1 MSRAR
6 DNVLRVG
13 TRESLLARLQTDMAV
28 AALSNLNTGLDFE
41 LVGITTH
48 GDKVLN
54 KPLADIGGRGVFV
67 KELEEALYADEVDL
81 VVHSLKDLPTEM
93 PDGLVLGATLSREDP
108 RDVLVCNSGATFE
121 KLPSGSRVATSS
133 RRRAAQL
140 LAVRQDLEFVD
151 IRGNIQTRLRKH
163 DEGMCDAMVLAAAG
177 LLRLN
182 EHKRIVQFFD
192 TALCTPAVGQGA
204 LGLECRRSD
213 SKVVDL
219 LKQVN
224 DSLVLAAVQAER
236 AFLNKLGG
244 GCSVPVGAL
253 AVLCDGGLE
262 LTGCVAS
269 LDGRTV
275 FRRAKRGSL
284 ESAESIGHTL
294 ALEMIGE
301 GAGAVLEELLQAP
314 SAAVS
319 PP

>member
-1 MSRAR
+1 MTHRR

-28 AALSNLNTGLDFE
+28 EALVGLNRGLQFE

-108 RDVLVCNSGATFE
+108 RDVLVSNSGVSFE
-121 KLPSGSRVATSS
+121 KLPPGSRVATSS

-140 LAVRQDLEFVD
+140 LSLRQDVEFVD

-163 DEGMCDAMVLAAAG
+163 DEGQCDAMVLAAAG

-182 EHKRIVQFFD
+182 EHRRICQFFD
-192 TALCTPAVGQGA
+192 TNICTPAVGQGA
-204 LGLECRRSD
+204 LGLECRSD
-213 SKVVDL
+213 DRQVVDL
-219 LKQVN
+219 LKEVN
-224 DSLVLAAVQAER
+224 DALVLSAVRAER

-253 AVLCDGGLE
+253 AVLHNGLLQ

-275 FRRAKRGSL
+275 FRRTKSGSA
-284 ESAESIGHTL
+284 ESAESVGQSL
-294 ALEMIGE
+294 AAEMIAD
-301 GAGAVLEELLQAP
+301 GAGAVLTELLQGP
-314 SAAVS
+314 GAAVS